1 MGYVEYPSGQD
12 GVAMPV
18 RISFED
24 GASPWLEWAAKE
36 IPKFAASALKST
48 GWMMQKKIKEGI
60 KSKAP
65 GGVPYA
71 PTVPARKRKLIDMA
85 FGKEPRAQYPVLGK
99 LRKAIG
105 YQFDKRH
112 LEVTVGW
119 LSLSAV
125 QLGKRHE
132 EGFDIPVTNRMR
144 FALIYGMWSG
154 ITKKRVFRV
163 PARPTI
169 GPMYD
174 ALQNKI
180 YPYMEDQIWSYLQG
194 NGTRSRPK
202 NPKKKY
208 VVKGDWW

>member
-1 MGYVEYPSGQD
+1 
-12 GVAMPV
+12 MPV

-36 IPKFAASALKST
+36 IPAFAASALKST

-85 FGKEPRAQYPVLGK
+85 FGKGPRAQYPVLGK

-105 YQFDKRH
+105 YQFDKRR

-119 LSLSAV
+119 LSISAV
-125 QLGKRHE
+125 QLGKRLE
-132 EGFDIPVTNRMR
+132 EGFQTPTTHRMR
-144 FALIYGMWSG
+144 LAFAAAGFG
-154 ITKKRVFRV
+154 VTKKAALTT

-174 ALQNKI
+174 VLQGQI
-180 YPYMEDQIWSYLQG
+180 YPHMEDQIWSYLQE
-194 NGTRSRPK
+194 NNTRSRPK
-202 NPKKKY
+202 KPKKKY
-208 VVKGDWW
+208 IVKGDWW

>member
-1 MGYVEYPSGQD
+1 
-12 GVAMPV
+12 MPV

-71 PTVPARKRKLIDMA
+71 PTMKAKRRKALDKA
-85 FGKEPRAQYPVLGK
+85 FGREPRRSYPILGK

-119 LSLSAV
+119 LSISAV
-125 QLGKRHE
+125 QLGKRLE
-132 EGFDIPVTNRMR
+132 DGFQTPVTRRMR
-144 FALIYGMWSG
+144 LAFATAGLGMPRKGSLT
-154 ITKKRVFRV
+154 I

-174 ALQNKI
+174 ALQGKI
-180 YPYMEDQIWSYLQG
+180 YPYMEDRIWSYLQG

>member
-1 MGYVEYPSGQD
+1 
-12 GVAMPV
+12 MPV

-36 IPKFAASALKST
+36 IPAFAASALKST

-71 PTVPARKRKLIDMA
+71 PTMKAKRRKALDRA
-85 FGKEPRAQYPVLGK
+85 FGREAKSSYPVLGK

-125 QLGKRHE
+125 QLGKRLE
-132 EGFDIPVTNRMR
+132 EGFQTPTS
-144 FALIYGMWSG
+144 YGMRLAFAAAGLGMPRKGSF
-154 ITKKRVFRV
+154 TT

-174 ALQNKI
+174 ALQSKI
-180 YPYMEDQIWSYLQG
+180 YPYMEDQIWGYLQG

>member
-1 MGYVEYPSGQD
+1 
-12 GVAMPV
+12 MPV

-36 IPKFAASALKST
+36 IPAFAASALKST

-71 PTVPARKRKLIDMA
+71 PTMKAKRRKALDKA
-85 FGKEPRAQYPVLGK
+85 FGREPRGSYPVLGK

-105 YQFDKRH
+105 YQFDKKR

-125 QLGKRHE
+125 QLGKRLE
-132 EGFDIPVTNRMR
+132 EGFQTPVTHRMR
-144 FALIYGMWSG
+144 LAFAAAGLGMPRKAS
-154 ITKKRVFRV
+154 FAA

-180 YPYMEDQIWSYLQG
+180 YPYMEGQIWDYMQG
-194 NGTRSRPK
+194 KNARSKPK

>member
-1 MGYVEYPSGQD
+1 MGLCEFPAGQD
-12 GVAMPV
+12 GVTMPV

-36 IPKFAASALKST
+36 IPAFAASALKST

-71 PTVPARKRKLIDMA
+71 PTMKAKRRKVLDKA
-85 FGKEPRAQYPVLGK
+85 FGREPRSSYPILGK

-125 QLGKRHE
+125 QLGKRLE
-132 EGFDIPVTNRMR
+132 EGFQTPVTRRMR
-144 FALIYGMWSG
+144 LAFAAAGFGMPRKTAFS
-154 ITKKRVFRV
+154 V

-180 YPYMEDQIWSYLQG
+180 YPYMEDQIWSYMQG
-194 NGTRSRPK
+194 NNTRSRPK
-202 NPKKKY
+202 KPKKKY

>member
-1 MGYVEYPSGQD
+1 MGLCEFPAGQD
-12 GVAMPV
+12 GVTMPV

-36 IPKFAASALKST
+36 IPKWAASALKST

-60 KSKAP
+60 KSKSP

-71 PTVPARKRKLIDMA
+71 PTMKAKRRKALDKA
-85 FGKEPRAQYPVLGK
+85 FGREPRGSYPVLGK

-105 YQFDKRH
+105 YQFDKKR

-125 QLGKRHE
+125 QLGKRLE
-132 EGFDIPVTNRMR
+132 EGFQTPTT
-144 FALIYGMWSG
+144 YGMRLAFAAAG
-154 ITKKRVFRV
+154 FGMTKKAAFTV

-174 ALQNKI
+174 ALQGEI
-180 YPYMEDQIWSYLQG
+180 YPYMEGQIWDYMQG
-194 NGTRSRPK
+194 KNARSKPK